1 MSNPPEFDPHAEMA
15 LTRLRYSAAMGRAL
29 TDDLAIDRTFL
40 ANERTLLAYIRTGL
54 AIVAGGFGI
63 VEFIDRSMAPLL
75 GGLLIT
81 VGGLFL
87 IVGLWRFQTERR
99 RLRRIASSD

>member
-1 MSNPPEFDPHAEMA
+1 M
-15 LTRLRYSAAMGRAL
+15 TRQGRAL
-29 TDDLAIDRTFL
+29 TDDLAIDRTAL

-63 VEFIDRSMAPLL
+63 VEFVDRSIAPLL
-75 GGLLIT
+75 GGVLMT

-99 RLRRIASSD
+99 RLRKIASGDS